1 MLQIQQHLLVLF
13 SLLGEVLIHLKEILL
28 ELLDALILLT
38 DDDKN
43 IPEESEREGEIKWF
57 ESELFDFLGEMRHR
71 ILKVLET

>member
-57 ESELFDFLGEMRHR
+57 ESELFDFLGEIRHR

>member
-38 DDDKN
+38 DYDKN
-43 IPEESEREGEIKWF
+43 IPEKSEREGEIK
-57 ESELFDFLGEMRHR
+57 
-71 ILKVLET
+71 

>member
-43 IPEESEREGEIKWF
+43 IPEKSEREGEIKWF